1 MAYPDIKNKDKDKYI
16 ESDIVKHFTIPDK
29 LRNSDHDIKCITLK
43 VIESQKVTRKCSQSL
58 QCFSQRNEMPPK
70 KNKYKYKKLTSL
82 LPNNYD
88 AVEASVCL

>member
-43 VIESQKVTRKCSQSL
+43 VIDSQKVTWTMFAIL
-58 QCFSQRNEMPPK
+58 AMFFPK
-70 KNKYKYKKLTSL
+70 K
-82 LPNNYD
+82 
-88 AVEASVCL
+88 